1 MLQQNWQAE
10 FAESLSSDTLT
21 LEGVQPLAALHFYKN
36 NYYSALVNTLKKH
49 YPRIL
54 KMLGPDFFT
63 ITAKAYIEQYPSGS
77 SSLNDYGAYFSEF
90 LNEHEPVDHL
100 IYLPELAQFE
110 WACHE
115 VALAAEAP
123 KLTLPARDLLRTL
136 NHDSL
141 YIHLHPATRLM
152 KCHTPLLKILQWCDS
167 HLTQN
172 TNLHEEATLLL
183 LHRPEQTL
191 TLTALSTAD
200 FVFLNRLHEGYSLSE
215 AIAQTEI
222 VAPLY
227 NFNEKLNA
235 WVDEGVIADINQA

>member
-10 FAESLSSDTLT
+10 FAESLSSDTFT

-36 NYYSALVNTLKKH
+36 NYYATLVHTLKKH

-63 ITAKAYIEQYPSGS
+63 ATANAYVEQYPSGS
-77 SSLNDYGAYFSEF
+77 SSLNDYGAYLSAF
-90 LNEHEPVDHL
+90 LNEYEPVDHL

-110 WACHE
+110 WVCHE

-136 NHDSL
+136 NHDAI
-141 YIHLHPATRLM
+141 YINLHPASRLM
-152 KCHTPLLKILQWCDS
+152 KCHTPILKILQWCDS
-167 HLTQN
+167 ELTQN
-172 TNLHEEATLLL
+172 TLHQDSTLLL
-183 LHRPEQTL
+183 LHRKEQTV
-191 TLTALSTAD
+191 TLTALDTAD

-215 AIAQTEI
+215 AIAQTEM

-227 NFNEKLNA
+227 HFNEKLNA
-235 WVDEGVIADINQA
+235 WIDEGVIAEMNQA